1 VKSYIYTLEDEYLGI
16 PIIIEGELV
25 DYEDGE
31 MPFVVIQEL
40 SYGEKLLEMWC
51 ISEAFIKHCQNRIFQ
66 EWCNEARSKEQKESI
81 TSNRSKG
88 KSYA

>member
-1 VKSYIYTLEDEYLGI
+1 MKSYIYTLEDEYLGI

-66 EWCNEARSKEQKESI
+66 EWCNEVRSAKEGRKESI
-81 TSNRSKG
+81 TSNRRKD
-88 KSYA
+88 